1 MDRTRGEIDMSTHAE
16 RIEVFKDT
24 QEWIKQD
31 PHLSKSV
38 DYAKEHTEVFFE
50 DDYPAFDMSKEKDT
64 VITVTGDRSFQ
75 AAMRLHRE
83 NPDAKIAVMNF
94 ANAFHPGGGVTKG
107 SSAQEES
114 LCRTSTLYPLLYRVT
129 LRDSYYKHHHDVNTP
144 KATDSLIYTEG
155 VVICKTDESLPKRM
169 EPQDWV
175 TVDVITIAA
184 PDLRTRSNVHAP
196 LVGGGTYMNNAE
208 LFGYHVKRA
217 IHMLTCAAS
226 KKADIL
232 VLGAFGC
239 GAFQNDP
246 NVVARAYKTALQ
258 EFPKVFDKI
267 EFAVYCPPGG
277 SENYRVFR
285 ECFEG

>member
-1 MDRTRGEIDMSTHAE
+1 MSTHAE

-24 QEWIKQD
+24 QAWIDQD
-31 PHLSKSV
+31 PTLSKSV
-38 DYAKEHTEVFFE
+38 AFAKKHTEVFYE

-169 EPQDWV
+169 DPQDWV

-184 PDLRTRSNVHAP
+184 PDLRSRSNVHAP

-258 EFPKVFDKI
+258 EFPKVFERV

-277 SENYRVFR
+277 STNYRVFR